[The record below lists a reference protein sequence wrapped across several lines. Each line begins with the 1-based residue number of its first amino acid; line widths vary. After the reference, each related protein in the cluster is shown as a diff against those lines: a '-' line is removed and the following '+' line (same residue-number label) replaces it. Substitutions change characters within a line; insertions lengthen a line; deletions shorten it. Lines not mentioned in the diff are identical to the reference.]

1 MLNPI
6 MTLIR
11 KVMWRIAGAAVMAT
25 TNWLMGKIQSG
36 INIFLNLIQQRF
48 LSIISSILS
57 WGGIIA
63 LMLDVLDGEW
73 DDYVTI

>member
-1 MLNPI
+1 
-6 MTLIR
+6 MTVIR

-25 TNWLMGKIQSG
+25 TNWLMAKIQSG
-36 INIFLNLIQQRF
+36 INAF
-48 LSIISSILS
+48 LSLVQQCFLFIISSILS

-63 LMLDVLDGEW
+63 LMLDVLDGKW